1 MKHKAVIVG
10 IGLVTKK
17 TKNHFQWV
25 GGDVDPDNQIEP
37 DEVELNRLRER
48 EKELT
53 LAIEQQE
60 TQLRYLTEHNDTL
73 GYVTCKDL
81 RSIFRQHLENVLK

>member
-1 MKHKAVIVG
+1 
-10 IGLVTKK
+10 LVTKK

-48 EKELT
+48 EKV
-53 LAIEQQE
+53 
-60 TQLRYLTEHNDTL
+60 
-73 GYVTCKDL
+73 G
-81 RSIFRQHLENVLK
+81 